1 MVTTTIRQTVTF
13 DATPSQVFDVL
24 MDARKHQGLSGQPA
38 HISKKVG
45 AKFTAR
51 GARVRGYNLVVK
63 RGKKIVQAWRA
74 KDWPPDHYSIATFDF
89 AKVRGGTRLHFT
101 QLGVP
106 PDRHNGHYR
115 EWIEGYWTPIKEVL
129 ASDEGSTRT
138 RKRVRAHKRG
148 RIRKPHLIQRR
159 KLRRARRANR

>member
-13 DATPSQVFDVL
+13 HAPPAQVFDVL

-45 AKFTAR
+45 AKFTTR

-74 KDWPPDHYSIATFDF
+74 KGWPRDHYSIATFDL

-106 PDRHNGHYR
+106 PDRHSGHYR
-115 EWIEGYWTPIKEVL
+115 EWIEGYWTPIKEML
-129 ASDEGSTRT
+129 ATDEGSSQTH
-138 RKRVRAHKRG
+138 KRVRTKR
-148 RIRKPHLIQRR
+148 PHLIQRR
-159 KLRRARRANR
+159 KLRRMRAQARA

>member
-13 DATPSQVFDVL
+13 HATPSQVFDVL
-24 MDARKHQGLSGQPA
+24 MDARKHQGLSGRPA

-45 AKFTAR
+45 AKFTTR

-74 KDWPPDHYSIATFDF
+74 KGWPTDHYSIATFDF

-106 PDRHNGHYR
+106 HDRHSGHYR
-115 EWIEGYWTPIKEVL
+115 EWIEGYWMPIKEML
-129 ASDEGSTRT
+129 ASDEGSGRK
-138 RKRVRAHKRG
+138 RKRVRTNKV
-148 RIRKPHLIQRR
+148 HLIQRR
-159 KLRRARRANR
+159 RLRQGRARERSSY

>member
-13 DATPSQVFDVL
+13 HATPSQVFDVL
-24 MDARKHQGLSGQPA
+24 MDARKHQGLSGRPA
-38 HISKKVG
+38 HISKKIG
-45 AKFTAR
+45 AKFTTR

-74 KDWPPDHYSIATFDF
+74 KGWPTDHYSIATFDL

-106 PDRHNGHYR
+106 PDRHSGHYR
-115 EWIEGYWTPIKEVL
+115 EWIEDYWAPIKEML
-129 ASDEGSTRT
+129 ASDDASAEP
-138 RKRVRAHKRG
+138 RKRVRAK
-148 RIRKPHLIQRR
+148 KPHLIHRR
-159 KLRRARRANR
+159 KLRRRRAIERR